1 MNMKKFKSYNSTEYN
16 AKRLDYLLNFKG
28 QKNRTFSEN
37 MKSMNE
43 TIKDN
48 TVGYV
53 KNLLD
58 NELNKLE
65 NNLNN

>member
-1 MNMKKFKSYNSTEYN
+1 MKKFRTYNSTEYN
-16 AKRLDYLLNFKG
+16 SKRLDYLLNFKG

-37 MKSMNE
+37 MKSINE

-58 NELNKLE
+58 DELNKLE
-65 NNLNN
+65 KGLN

>member
-1 MNMKKFKSYNSTEYN
+1 MKKFKSYSSTEYN

-37 MKSMNE
+37 RKTMNE

-58 NELNKLE
+58 DELNRLDKQIE
-65 NNLNN
+65 D

>member
-1 MNMKKFKSYNSTEYN
+1 MKKFKTFNSTDYN

-28 QKNRTFSEN
+28 QKNRTFSESR
-37 MKSMNE
+37 KTMNE

-58 NELNKLE
+58 DELNKLE
-65 NNLNN
+65 NQIKDNN

>member
-1 MNMKKFKSYNSTEYN
+1 MKKFKSYNSTDYN

-28 QKNRTFSEN
+28 QQNRTFSESR
-37 MKSMNE
+37 KSINE

-58 NELNKLE
+58 DELNKLE
-65 NNLNN
+65 NQINK

>member
-1 MNMKKFKSYNSTEYN
+1 MKKFKTYNSQEYN
-16 AKRLDYLLNFKG
+16 SKRLDYLLNFKG

-37 MKSMNE
+37 SKSMNE

-48 TVGYV
+48 TIGYV

-58 NELNKLE
+58 EELNKLE
-65 NNLNN
+65 KQIDKK

>member
-1 MNMKKFKSYNSTEYN
+1 MKKFKTYNSTEYN

-37 MKSMNE
+37 IKSINE

-58 NELNKLE
+58 DELNKLE

>member
-1 MNMKKFKSYNSTEYN
+1 MKKFRTYNSTDYN

-28 QKNRTFSEN
+28 QKNRSFSEN
-37 MKSMNE
+37 MKSINE

-53 KNLLD
+53 RNLLD
-58 NELNKLE
+58 DELNKLE
-65 NNLNN
+65 NNLND

>member
-1 MNMKKFKSYNSTEYN
+1 MKKFKSYNSTEYN
-16 AKRLDYLLNFKG
+16 AKRLDYLLNFQG
-28 QKNRTFSEN
+28 QQNRSFSPN
-37 MKSMNE
+37 MKSINE

-58 NELNKLE
+58 EELNKLE
-65 NNLNN
+65 KQIDKK

>member
-1 MNMKKFKSYNSTEYN
+1 MKKFRTYNSTDYN

-28 QKNRTFSEN
+28 QKNRSFSEN
-37 MKSMNE
+37 MKTMNE

-53 KNLLD
+53 RNLLD
-58 NELNKLE
+58 DELNKLE
-65 NNLNN
+65 NQIDKK

>member
-1 MNMKKFKSYNSTEYN
+1 MKKFRTYNSTEYN

-37 MKSMNE
+37 MKSINE

-58 NELNKLE
+58 DELNKLE
-65 NNLNN
+65 NNLND

>member
-1 MNMKKFKSYNSTEYN
+1 MKKFKTYNSTEYN

-37 MKSMNE
+37 MKSINE

-53 KNLLD
+53 RNLLD
-58 NELNKLE
+58 DELNKLE
-65 NNLNN
+65 NNLND

>member
-1 MNMKKFKSYNSTEYN
+1 MKKFKSYNSTEYN
-16 AKRLDYLLNFKG
+16 AKRIDYLLNFKG

-37 MKSMNE
+37 TKTMNE

-53 KNLLD
+53 KNLID
-58 NELNKLE
+58 NELNRLE
-65 NNLNN
+65 NNLND

>member
-1 MNMKKFKSYNSTEYN
+1 MKKFRTYNSTEYN
-16 AKRLDYLLNFKG
+16 AKRLDYLLNFQG
-28 QKNRTFSEN
+28 QKNRSFSPT
-37 MKSMNE
+37 MKSINE

-58 NELNKLE
+58 DELNKLE
-65 NNLNN
+65 NNLND